1 MGTAYGKDIDIP
13 IQAAVECEVRM
24 LRINGIIYTVIYFD
38 YDQILCFQSF
48 GDVDSSGGVSAV
60 VTCQLPAVHIDG
72 SRRVGSAEFQIIQVC
87 FRKF

>member
-13 IQAAVECEVRM
+13 IQAAVECEVRV
-24 LRINGIIYTVIYFD
+24 LWIDGVIYTVIDFD
-38 YDQILCFQSF
+38 YDQVFGFQSVR
-48 GDVDSSGGVSAV
+48 DVDSPGGVSAV